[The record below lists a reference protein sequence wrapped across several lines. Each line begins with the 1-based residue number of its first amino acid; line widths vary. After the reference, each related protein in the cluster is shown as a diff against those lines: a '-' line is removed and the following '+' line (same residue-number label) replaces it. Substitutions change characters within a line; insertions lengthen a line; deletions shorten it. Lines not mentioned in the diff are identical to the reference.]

1 MLSHFF
7 RKFRPQPTEPLMRV
21 EANGQVWHLRLGVMD
36 LIGALPDLDG
46 WESAGLS
53 TLIKKNHQR
62 SIWRVAL
69 PSGTVYV
76 KHCRANTP
84 RSWIR
89 ELLRPPKAQL
99 EFENALTLRS
109 RGIGCTEPLA
119 WGMTAD
125 QWPGDSFIIT
135 REQANAIPLDIFLE
149 QPLSPQRRRRL
160 AVAFGLFLAKLR
172 RGTVFHPD
180 AHPGNF
186 LIEWAEAAEP
196 QFYLLDVHAVQT
208 TAPPPYFRV
217 ETGPLQVDFNLLLL
231 NRWFQMR
238 ATRTD
243 RLRFYTSYCEG
254 LDPLLINMHALESE
268 TRRSNLAFWF
278 SRLGRYRGNNREF
291 RKIRGPG
298 VRGHAVRDL
307 PEDVLGEW
315 IANPDAV
322 FQRTDA
328 RILKDS
334 PSSTVAVIKHPATS
348 VKYVF
353 KRFRRKSWFT
363 GIKNRLR
370 PSAAMRSWSYGQ
382 SLRDRGL
389 PTARPLAVLHRIR
402 AGLPREG
409 YLIFEFLADAVEL
422 PFAIALAT
430 GVERWQLADTLGRL
444 LRDVHDRGVSHR
456 DLKAPNILIVAGRP
470 VLIDLVG
477 VGVGLTVTDTER
489 IRNLARLNASFF
501 HSSTVSR
508 TDRLRLLRAYSSW
521 SAQPPDDWKVFWRA
535 IATQTLAKVEKNR
548 QSGRV
553 LA

>member
-1 MLSHFF
+1 MLSHFL
-7 RKFRPQPTEPLMRV
+7 RKLRPQPTEPLMRV
-21 EANGQVWHLRLGVMD
+21 KADGQVWQLRLGVMD
-36 LIGALPDLDG
+36 LIGALPDLAG
-46 WESAGLS
+46 WKRAGLS
-53 TLIKKNHQR
+53 ALVKNNHQR
-62 SIWRVAL
+62 SIWRVTL
-69 PSGTVYV
+69 PGGTVYV

-84 RSWIR
+84 RSWFR

-99 EFENALTLRS
+99 EFENALTLRA

-119 WGMTAD
+119 WGMTAGM
-125 QWPGDSFIIT
+125 WPGDSFIIT
-135 REQANAIPLDIFLE
+135 REQADAIPLDTFLN
-149 QPLSPQRRRRL
+149 QPLTVPRRQML
-160 AVAFGLFLAKLR
+160 AVAFGAFLAKLR
-172 RGTVFHPD
+172 RGNVYHPD

-186 LIEWAEAAEP
+186 LIEWTEGAEP

-208 TAPPPYFRV
+208 Q
-217 ETGPLQVDFNLLLL
+217 LKVDLNLLLL

-243 RLRFYTSYCEG
+243 RLRFWKSYCDGMEPVF
-254 LDPLLINMHALESE
+254 LNLHALESE

-278 SRLGRYRGNNREF
+278 NRMGRYRGNNREF

-307 PEDVLGEW
+307 PEDLLAEW
-315 IANPDAV
+315 IADPDAV
-322 FQRTDA
+322 FGRADA

-334 PSSTVAVIKHPATS
+334 PSSTVVVMKHPITD
-348 VKYVF
+348 VRYVF
-353 KRFRRKSWFT
+353 KRFRRKSWIT
-363 GIKNRLR
+363 GVKNRLR
-370 PSAAMRSWSYGQ
+370 PSAALRSWSFGQ

-422 PFAIALAT
+422 PDAISSAT
-430 GVERWQLADTLGRL
+430 RVERWQLADTLGRL
-444 LRDVHDRGVSHR
+444 LRDLHDRGVSHR
-456 DLKAPNILIVAGRP
+456 DLKAPNILIVGGRP

-477 VGVGLTVTDTER
+477 VRVGLTVSDAER

-508 TDRLRLLRAYSSW
+508 TDRLRVLKAYRSW
-521 SAQPPDDWKVFWRA
+521 STHPAGDWKLFWRA